1 MPVKIVS
8 KRNCETNTVI
18 LKSGAN
24 LITSVRSS
32 GNRTV
37 GRESREPSFDVSH
50 FTIAEDGS
58 DPLSAAANV

>member
-1 MPVKIVS
+1 M
-8 KRNCETNTVI
+8 I

-37 GRESREPSFDVSH
+37 GRESREPSFDVSR
-50 FTIAEDGS
+50 FTIDEDGS